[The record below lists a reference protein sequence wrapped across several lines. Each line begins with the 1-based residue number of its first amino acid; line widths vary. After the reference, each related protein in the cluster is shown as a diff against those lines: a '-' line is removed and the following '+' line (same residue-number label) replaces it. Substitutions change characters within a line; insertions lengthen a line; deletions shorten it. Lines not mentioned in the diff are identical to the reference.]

1 MRGKQPFRGVSRP
14 AIHYHLSGLAYY
26 TAAMHRPEIGCSIDD
41 LDTPA
46 LCIDIDALEG
56 NMRRMVELCRRHG
69 VAWRPHSKAHKSPEI
84 ARRELD
90 AGALGITCAKLGEAE
105 VMAGAGIE
113 GILVANMVVGPWKM
127 RRLTELL
134 RHADPILTVD
144 HEAQLGPL
152 NAAAEAAG
160 AQLKTIIEVDVGL
173 HRAGVAPGE
182 ASVNLARHVAGMP
195 HLRLEGIMG
204 YEGHLLLLED
214 AQEKEHQIREAMAVL
229 VATRDAL
236 LAAGL
241 PCPIVSAGGTGS
253 VVTTVTCPGVTE
265 VQAGGLIFMDA
276 FYRTRC
282 NVSQFDYALRLVTTV
297 VSRPSPERAIID
309 AGRKS
314 HNAEVAPPF
323 IPGRDDIKY
332 VRLSAEH
339 GQLELAPSAQDL
351 RVGDRLVLIPGYSDF
366 TNVLHDEFYAF
377 RQGKLEGIW
386 PLAGRGK
393 IR

>member
-1 MRGKQPFRGVSRP
+1 M
-14 AIHYHLSGLAYY
+14 Y
-26 TAAMHRPEIGCSIDD
+26 RPEIGCSIDE

-46 LCIDIDALEG
+46 LCIDVDALEA
-56 NMRRMVELCRRHG
+56 NMRRMMELCRQHG

-84 ARRELD
+84 ARREIE

-113 GILVANMVVGPWKM
+113 GILVANQVVGPWKM

-134 RHADPILTVD
+134 RHGDPILTVD
-144 HEAQLGPL
+144 HPSQLAPL

-173 HRAGVAPGE
+173 NRAGVQPGE
-182 ASVNLARHVAGMP
+182 ATVGLARQIAEMP

-214 AQEKEHQIREAMAVL
+214 AQEKERKIREAMAVL

-282 NVSQFDYALRLVTTV
+282 NVSQFDYALKLVTTV

-377 RQGKLEGIW
+377 RGGKLEGIW